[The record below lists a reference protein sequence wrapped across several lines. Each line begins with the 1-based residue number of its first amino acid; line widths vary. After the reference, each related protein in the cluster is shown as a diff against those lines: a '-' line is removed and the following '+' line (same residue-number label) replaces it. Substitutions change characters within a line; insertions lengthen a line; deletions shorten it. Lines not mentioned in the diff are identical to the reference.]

1 MFVTNASARVGG
13 MTYNR
18 RERPAKPAL
27 TRPGIV
33 ATALGVMRADGMDK
47 VTMRRLAKE
56 LDTGPASLYVYV
68 RDTEELHAAMLD
80 ELLGEVD
87 VDPGESRDWRERL
100 RAVVAS
106 YQQVL
111 HDNPSLAR
119 VALVTRLSGPNY
131 LAVVEAV
138 LAQLVAGGMP
148 AAQAGW
154 AVDMLLLI
162 ATASAVEH
170 GTRDETPEAS
180 AAEHNLLVQ
189 TVHGAS
195 PEKYPNIAAHAAE
208 LMAGPAETRARWMFD
223 VLLNGALGTPI
234 TG

>member
-1 MFVTNASARVGG
+1 MFVTNVAVRLGP
-13 MTYNR
+13 MQNR

-27 TRPGIV
+27 TRRGIV
-33 ATALGVMRADGMDK
+33 DIAVDVMRTDGMAK

-87 VDPGESRDWRERL
+87 LRSDATDWRERL
-100 RAVVAS
+100 RAVITS
-106 YQQVL
+106 YQRVL

-138 LAQLVAGGMP
+138 LGCLAAGGMP
-148 AAQAGW
+148 RAQTAW
-154 AVDMLLLI
+154 AVDMLLLV

-170 GTRDETPEAS
+170 GTRSENPAAAT
-180 AAEHNLLVQ
+180 AEHSQLERVVAAAPADQ
-189 TVHGAS
+189 
-195 PEKYPNIAAHAAE
+195 YPNIAAHSEE
-208 LMAGPAETRARWMFD
+208 LLAGPVENRARWMFD
-223 VLLNGALGTPI
+223 VLLSGAFGTPI
-234 TG
+234 P

>member
-1 MFVTNASARVGG
+1 M
-13 MTYNR
+13 YNR

-27 TRPGIV
+27 TRAGIV
-33 ATALGVMRADGMDK
+33 TIAVDVMRREGMGK
-47 VTMRRLAKE
+47 VTMRRLATE

-68 RDTEELHAAMLD
+68 KDTEELHAAMLD

-87 VDPGESRDWRERL
+87 LDPGDSPEWRERL
-100 RAVVAS
+100 HKVITS

-138 LAQLVAGGMP
+138 LGRLAEGGMP
-148 AAQAGW
+148 KAQAGW
-154 AVDMLLLI
+154 AVDMLLLV

-170 GTRDETPEAS
+170 GTRHENPSVAMADHEQLERVV
-180 AAEHNLLVQ
+180 AAAPAD
-189 TVHGAS
+189 T
-195 PEKYPNIAAHAAE
+195 YPNIAAHSRE
-208 LMAGPAETRARWMFD
+208 LMAGPVESRSRWMFD
-223 VLLNGALGTPI
+223 VLVSGALGTPVP
-234 TG
+234 